1 VSRLLIGPLLA
12 RLADLRHWCL
22 SLDGALHRVPFAA
35 LPWPDGTDQWLTDHI
50 DISILTSGRDLLRL
64 QPQTPGSGGQSL
76 VLANP
81 DFDAGLQSPAGPE
94 EPANHRSA
102 DMATLTHWQPL
113 SATEVEGQRLAALL
127 NAQLLHGVEATTLNL
142 QAVPGPLV
150 LHAATHGYFL
160 PDQPL
165 PDPSAWL
172 EPWQERGLLQGFRGE
187 DPMLRSGL
195 VLAGANH
202 PEANPDDDGYLTALE
217 ATQLDLRGTELVT
230 LSACDTGRGDIQN
243 GEGVY
248 GLQRA
253 LTVAGARSMLLSLWK
268 VPDDATCEFMLRFY
282 ALLKQGAGRYEALV
296 AVQREFRN
304 HDNILWREHHYWAAW
319 QLVGDWRPIQ
329 GL

>member
-1 VSRLLIGPLLA
+1 
-12 RLADLRHWCL
+12 
-22 SLDGALHRVPFAA
+22 
-35 LPWPDGTDQWLTDHI
+35 
-50 DISILTSGRDLLRL
+50 
-64 QPQTPGSGGQSL
+64 
-76 VLANP
+76 
-81 DFDAGLQSPAGPE
+81 
-94 EPANHRSA
+94 
-102 DMATLTHWQPL
+102 
-113 SATEVEGQRLAALL
+113 
-127 NAQLLHGVEATTLNL
+127 
-142 QAVPGPLV
+142 V

-160 PDQPL
+160 QDQPS
-165 PDPSAWL
+165 PDTSAWL

-202 PEANPDDDGYLTALE
+202 PDANPHDDGYLTALE

-268 VPDDATCEFMLRFY
+268 VPDDATCEFMLSFY

-296 AVQREFRN
+296 AVQREFLN
-304 HDNILWREHHYWAAW
+304 HDNIHWREHHYWAAW